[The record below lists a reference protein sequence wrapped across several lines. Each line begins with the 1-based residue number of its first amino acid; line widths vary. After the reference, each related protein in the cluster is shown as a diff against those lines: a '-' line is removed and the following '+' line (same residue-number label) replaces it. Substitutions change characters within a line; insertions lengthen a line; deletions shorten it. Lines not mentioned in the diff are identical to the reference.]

1 MVSICLLRPR
11 SVYLSYK
18 IEKSQRLCVLDMNR
32 NYGLL
37 GVGPHGSNVRGC
49 LASQSEETQTRTLQR
64 EAGTGEHSNTQ
75 RTSSIISMRGPSKVR
90 RAHSAAG
97 PKTSLKGS
105 RASSIDDHLAHAEV
119 HAPPV
124 ARASSSRLPVL
135 TRRIAVV
142 AKLHR
147 LHRVGLALLGE

>member
-1 MVSICLLRPR
+1 
-11 SVYLSYK
+11 
-18 IEKSQRLCVLDMNR
+18 
-32 NYGLL
+32 
-37 GVGPHGSNVRGC
+37 
-49 LASQSEETQTRTLQR
+49 
-64 EAGTGEHSNTQ
+64 
-75 RTSSIISMRGPSKVR
+75 MRGPSKVR
-90 RAHSAAG
+90 RAHSTAG

-147 LHRVGLALLGE
+147 LHRVGLALLGEYKGGGALLLVLVVLHDLGLPRDH